1 MGEGS
6 QPPTRI
12 ANDPPIFCLGI
23 DHHRTPVE
31 TRERLAVDSASMA
44 GLLTRLRACG
54 GVGEAVVV
62 STCNRVEA
70 WIAGRADAG
79 LAPLLAEALCHER
92 GIAPESLLAT
102 AYHRSGAA
110 AVRHL
115 FRVSASLESL
125 VLGEDQILRQ
135 IKDAYAAANA
145 LGSTARWLNPLFQR
159 AIATGRE
166 VRAETGISAHKLS
179 IASVAVDLAKHIHG
193 DLRAASLL
201 VVGAGEMGELVTT
214 YLIEAGVAR
223 ISVVN
228 RNRERAEAMAAAH
241 GGVATVHDW
250 STLGERLADHDLVVT
265 STAAPQPIISV
276 EMVRQAMRRRR
287 APLVLIDVAVPRDVA
302 AEVGQIDDVFLSNVD
317 HLQAMVAGNRERRQA
332 EVAAA
337 ERLVEAAVSAFAS
350 EFRPGHG
357 GLMARIAT
365 WSDDV
370 VEREHRR
377 VASKLPESLR
387 GEVRQAMDRVAGKLQ
402 HRVLAWLRSRPNDPE
417 AERLVAGML
426 GLDVADVPEQSGTQR
441 GIPTKSPVES
451 GQRHG

>member
-6 QPPTRI
+6 RPPAQTATQTASI
-12 ANDPPIFCLGI
+12 QDPPILCLGI

-31 TRERLAVDSASMA
+31 MRERLAVDPAALA
-44 GLLTRLRACG
+44 GLLARLRACG

-70 WIAGRADAG
+70 WVAGRADAE
-79 LAPLLAEALCHER
+79 LVPLLAEALCHER
-92 GIAPESLLAT
+92 GITSDSLLAT
-102 AYHRSGAA
+102 AYQRSGTA

-115 FRVSASLESL
+115 FRVAASLESL

-135 IKDAYAAANA
+135 VKDAYAAANGS
-145 LGSTARWLNPLFQR
+145 GSTARWLNPLFQR

-166 VRAETGISAHKLS
+166 VRAETGIGAHKLS
-179 IASVAVDLAKHIHG
+179 IASVAVDLAKHVHG
-193 DLRAASLL
+193 DLRTASLL

-214 YLIEAGVAR
+214 YLAEAGVAR

-228 RNRERAEAMAAAH
+228 RNRARAEAMAAAQ

-250 STLGERLADHDLVVT
+250 SALAERLADHDLVVT
-265 STAAPQPIISV
+265 STAAPHPIITV

-287 APLVLIDVAVPRDVA
+287 SPLVLIDVAVPRDVA
-302 AEVGQIDDVFLSNVD
+302 PEVGQLDDVFLSNVD

-337 ERLVEAAVSAFAS
+337 ERLVEAAVTAFAG

-377 VASKLPESLR
+377 VASKLPEHLR
-387 GEVRQAMDRVAGKLQ
+387 PEVRQALDRVAGKLQ
-402 HRVLAWLRSRPNDPE
+402 HRILVWLRSRPNDPE
-417 AERLVAGML
+417 AERTVQELL
-426 GLDVADVPEQSGTQR
+426 GLDLPPQ
-441 GIPTKSPVES
+441 K
-451 GQRHG
+451 